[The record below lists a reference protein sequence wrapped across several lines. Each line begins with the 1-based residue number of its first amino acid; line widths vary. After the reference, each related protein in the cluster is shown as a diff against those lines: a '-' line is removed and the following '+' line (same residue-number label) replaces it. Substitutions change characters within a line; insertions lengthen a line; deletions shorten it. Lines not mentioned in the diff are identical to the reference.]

1 MSMEQSVVM
10 QRTRMP
16 TTAQISDKCRAL
28 GFDLTLDEADLFEHT
43 GFLPCTLGGT
53 QTGFEWYSQGLGDG
67 AASDANIDPAIR
79 KHLEG
84 RDTVVTWRTGS
95 IEAETQAAMICAAAI
110 IALTDGVYFD
120 EYDNIDTTPDRLLA
134 EVREWLNS

>member
-28 GFDLTLDEADLFEHT
+28 GFDLTLDEADLIEHT
-43 GFLPCTLGGT
+43 GFLPCTLGGA
-53 QTGFEWYSQGLGDG
+53 QTGFEWYAQGLGDG

-95 IEAETQAAMICAAAI
+95 IEAETQAAMICAAAMI
-110 IALTDGVYFD
+110 ELTDGVYFD